1 MALTA
6 SFYTYTGD
14 NRVLEK
20 ELGAAIKTLT
30 NTIKPYKPLDDL
42 TGVLTLDY
50 DAALLSANYCHLGT
64 YANEAWS
71 NDKYYY
77 VIDRKYD
84 IGQKMELVLKVDV
97 LMTYK
102 SEIMRGSIN
111 TLSRTST
118 SGLQNLYLPDNTWPI
133 EQDPIILTYNLG
145 GFTFTEQQVVANI
158 VG

>member
-1 MALTA
+1 MALSA
-6 SFYTYTGD
+6 DFYTYTGD
-14 NRVLEK
+14 SRVLQK
-20 ELGAAIKTLT
+20 ELGTAIKSLSGL
-30 NTIKPYKPLDDL
+30 IEPYKPLDDL
-42 TGVLTLDY
+42 TGTLILAY
-50 DAALLSANYCHLGT
+50 DASLLSANYCHLGT
-64 YANEAWS
+64 YANGNWS

-77 VIDRKYD
+77 IIDRKYD

-102 SEIMRGSIN
+102 SEIMVGSIN

-118 SGLQNLYLPDNTWPI
+118 PGLQNLYLPDNTWPI
-133 EQDPIILTYNLG
+133 EQDPNILTYNLG